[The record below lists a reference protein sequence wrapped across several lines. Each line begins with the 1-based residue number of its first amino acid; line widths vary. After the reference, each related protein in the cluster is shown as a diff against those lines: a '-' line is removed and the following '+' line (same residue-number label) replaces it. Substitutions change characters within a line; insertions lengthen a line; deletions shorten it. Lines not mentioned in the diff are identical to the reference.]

1 MGEDGEDG
9 KQVEDW
15 REWEGRWGCND
26 SHLPPYFTRLPFFS
40 CCESKLAHLSAESRL
55 KLGMMMMTM
64 ITMVTVVVVMVVTVV
79 SIVNV
84 FIIIVFND
92 SCVFQLPRSTL
103 QIP

>member
-1 MGEDGEDG
+1 MGRTGTKWG
-9 KQVEDW
+9 TGGN
-15 REWEGRWGCND
+15 GRWVGLQGTPA
-26 SHLPPYFTRLPFFS
+26 SLLIS
-40 CCESKLAHLSAESRL
+40 LARVHLSAESRL